1 MTDKNNN
8 WRYNIPI
15 GSRILIDD
23 KSELY
28 IFYGYN
34 FNQSIASCF
43 PANSTYMID
52 KMIYVPITTIQ
63 SIHKSNHTLLEK
75 EMENKLK
82 L

>member
-1 MTDKNNN
+1 MSYENNN

-15 GSRILIDD
+15 GSRIVIDD
-23 KSELY
+23 KFELY

-34 FNQSIASCF
+34 FDQSIASCF
-43 PANSTYMID
+43 PENSTCMID
-52 KMIYVPITTIQ
+52 NMIYVPIKAIL
-63 SIHKSNHTLLEK
+63 SIHKNSTLLEK